1 MWGGGSRIG
10 GRGTGYGKIL
20 LVGGYTVLEKPN
32 KALVLA
38 VGNACI
44 HAIALDSSQ
53 WIIESSLARWSSER
67 IEDAPGILEY
77 VKQAVIATG
86 RARPAR
92 IIITESR
99 LMAQE
104 SKAGLGSSAA
114 VTVAVVR
121 ALMPGASNETI
132 YRVAYKAHSRAQ
144 GGIGSGFDVAASAYG
159 ATIVYE
165 RPSSLDS
172 DDHVIMPVDLPRGLY
187 IRAYNIRGSYTRTG
201 VSARRVMEAVRR
213 DAKTREV
220 FDELAT
226 VNNKLVELLVS
237 GRLEDAMHLFDE
249 ANRLRRLLGELSG
262 VPIEPV
268 ELDPVRRRFEDEG
281 FKTVLPGA
289 GGYDMLVVIGLNPV
303 PDYRIP
309 GLEPLDTVIL

>member
-1 MWGGGSRIG
+1 M
-10 GRGTGYGKIL
+10 
-20 LVGGYTVLEKPN
+20 LEKPN

-44 HAIALDSSQ
+44 HAITLDSNR
-53 WIIESSLARWSSER
+53 WTIESSLGSWSGER
-67 IEDAPGILEY
+67 IEEAPDILEY
-77 VKQAVIATG
+77 VKQAVIAAG

-92 IIITESR
+92 IVITESR

-121 ALMPGASNETI
+121 ALMPGAGDETV
-132 YRVAYKAHSRAQ
+132 YRIAYKAHSRAQ
-144 GGIGSGFDVAASAYG
+144 GGVGSGFDVAASAYG

-172 DDHVIMPVDLPRGLY
+172 GDHVIMPVGLPRGLY
-187 IRAYNIRGSYTRTG
+187 IRAYNIRGSYTRTS
-201 VSARRVMEAVRR
+201 VSARRVIEAVKH
-213 DAKTREV
+213 DARAREV

-226 VNNKLVELLVS
+226 VNNKLVELLAS
-237 GRLEDAMHLFDE
+237 GRLDDAMPLFDE

-268 ELDPVRRRFEDEG
+268 ELDPIRRRFEDDG

-289 GGYDMLVVIGLNPV
+289 GGYDMLVVVGLKPV
-303 PDYRIP
+303 PDYSIP
-309 GLEPLDTVIL
+309 GLEPLDTIIL